1 MGCLLHRPTLFLTP
15 PLPPLVCQGS
25 GKKWENTPLTANGK
39 PVFQKVHVKTGDTV
53 QVVTGADKGKV
64 GVVQKVLSKTGM
76 VVVEGVNVKTKTVQP
91 KSRDET
97 GRLVTSESPV
107 HASNVMHYS
116 KAQETRS
123 RLGFKEVDGKKVRVL
138 VKTGEVLP

>member
-1 MGCLLHRPTLFLTP
+1 MFPFSSSTHTTTP
-15 PLPPLVCQGS
+15 SSLNHHQGS

-53 QVVTGADKGKV
+53 QVVTGADKGKI

-97 GRLVTSESPV
+97 GRLITSESPV

-116 KAQETRS
+116 KEKETRS
-123 RLGFKEVDGKKVRVL
+123 RLGYKDVDGKKVRVL